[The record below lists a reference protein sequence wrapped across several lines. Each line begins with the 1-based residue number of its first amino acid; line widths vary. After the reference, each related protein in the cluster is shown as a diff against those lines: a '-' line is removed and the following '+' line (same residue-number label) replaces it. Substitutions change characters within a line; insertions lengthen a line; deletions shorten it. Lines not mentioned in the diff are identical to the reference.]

1 MHATDSEH
9 LDDDSGSGDDPRQ
22 SGSVPNS
29 LSQLQDD
36 YETGSDSVVACT
48 PEKKIGEQD
57 GLSDNSD
64 LHTPAQPS
72 KRRRLPSV
80 SPVKRRQVAVSESD
94 SDGVERDSLFDS
106 TPSRKRG
113 FKRPRKP
120 WSLVKEW
127 NLDEYD
133 REVTYEEIK
142 TIMAQS
148 LDEAGEKSFIKP
160 NSNAIAGWRAKQV
173 RYFFHSF
180 LISFSV
186 VPFII
191 FLNCRITFRS
201 SIQRAILSFVLSWSD
216 ADAESNFVSLRPR
229 TSSSLKRRVS
239 ILLRV
244 TFKTRFQSF

>member
-1 MHATDSEH
+1 MRQ
-9 LDDDSGSGDDPRQ
+9 GRFDPPF
-22 SGSVPNS
+22 SF
-29 LSQLQDD
+29 
-36 YETGSDSVVACT
+36 
-48 PEKKIGEQD
+48 
-57 GLSDNSD
+57 
-64 LHTPAQPS
+64 
-72 KRRRLPSV
+72 
-80 SPVKRRQVAVSESD
+80 ESD
-94 SDGVERDSLFDS
+94 DGIDRDSIFDA

-173 RYFFHSF
+173 SYFFLILFLYLTNSSF
-180 LISFSV
+180 H
-186 VPFII
+186 
-191 FLNCRITFRS
+191 CRTTCLAKPSLR
-201 SIQRAILSFVLSWSD
+201 QTILSFVHLWND
-216 ADAESNFVSLRPR
+216 AGALSNFEFLRPH
-229 TSSSLKRRVS
+229 TASSSILRVS

-244 TFKTRFQSF
+244 MSKTRCQSF